1 MNKKELDF
9 SNMSLEEI
17 LNLDF
22 DMVAP
27 TEPVTEPVVKYIT
40 DIEEIEN
47 EITKVDRTKALNSKV
62 PYTEYF
68 NTEEELIETLK
79 LIIPEK
85 VGQHIKGFGFVRGF
99 AKTVRDGKELSP
111 KQLTQCKRVAS
122 QIKTAFLEECKRQ
135 LGYIL

>member
-9 SNMSLEEI
+9 SNMDIEDI

-27 TEPVTEPVVKYIT
+27 TKPVIEYLT

-47 EITKVDRTKALNSKV
+47 EITEVDRTKVLNSKV
-62 PYTEYF
+62 PYTKYF
-68 NTEEELIETLK
+68 ESEEEMIETLK

-85 VGQHIKGFGFVRGF
+85 VGQHIQGFAYIKGF
-99 AKTVRDGKELSP
+99 AKTVREGKTLTE
-111 KQLTQCKRVAS
+111 KQVRQCKRVAS
-122 QIKTAFLEECKRQ
+122 QIKLAYLEECRHQ
-135 LGYIL
+135 LGYML

>member
-9 SNMSLEEI
+9 SNMDIEEI

-27 TEPVTEPVVKYIT
+27 TKPIVEYIT

-47 EITKVDRTKALNSKV
+47 EITKVDRTKVLNSKV

-68 NTEEELIETLK
+68 ESEEEMIETLK
-79 LIIPEK
+79 LVIPEK
-85 VGQHIKGFGFVRGF
+85 VGKHIQGF
-99 AKTVRDGKELSP
+99 AYIQGFARTVRDGKELSP
-111 KQLTQCKRVAS
+111 KQLTQSKRIAS
-122 QIKTAFLEECKRQ
+122 QIKLAYLEECKHQ
-135 LGYIL
+135 LGYML

>member
-1 MNKKELDF
+1 MKDNKLDF
-9 SNMSLEEI
+9 SNMDIEDI

-22 DMVAP
+22 DIEVS
-27 TEPVTEPVVKYIT
+27 TKSVEYLK

-47 EITKVDRTKALNSKV
+47 KITEVDRKKVLNSKV

-68 NTEEELIETLK
+68 ANEEELIETLE
-79 LIIPEK
+79 LIIPEN
-85 VGQHIKGFGFVRGF
+85 VGQHINGFAFVKGF

-111 KQLTQCKRVAS
+111 KQLTQSKRIAS
-122 QIKTAFLEECKRQ
+122 QIKLAFLEECKRQ

>member
-22 DMVAP
+22 DMVSS
-27 TEPVTEPVVKYIT
+27 TEPVVKYIT

-47 EITKVDRTKALNSKV
+47 EITKVDRTKVLNSKV

-68 NTEEELIETLK
+68 ESEEEMIETLK
-79 LIIPEK
+79 LVIPEK
-85 VGQHIKGFGFVRGF
+85 VGKHIQGFAYIQGF
-99 AKTVRDGKELSP
+99 AKTVRDGKELSK
-111 KQLTQCKRVAS
+111 KQITQCKRIAS
-122 QIKTAFLEECKRQ
+122 QIKLAYLEECKHQ
-135 LGYIL
+135 LGCML

>member
-1 MNKKELDF
+1 MKDKKLDF
-9 SNMSLEEI
+9 SDMSLEDI

-27 TEPVTEPVVKYIT
+27 TKPVVNYLT

-47 EITKVDRTKALNSKV
+47 EITKVDRMKAFNSKV

-68 NTEEELIETLK
+68 ESEEELIETLK
-79 LIIPEK
+79 LVIPEK
-85 VGQHIKGFGFVRGF
+85 VGEHIQGFGFIRGF
-99 AKTVRDGKELSP
+99 AKTVRDGKKLSK
-111 KQLTQCKRVAS
+111 KQITQCKRIAS
-122 QIKTAFLEECKRQ
+122 QIKLAYLEECKRQ

>member
-1 MNKKELDF
+1 MKDKKLDF

-27 TEPVTEPVVKYIT
+27 TEPVTEPVVKYLT
-40 DIEEIEN
+40 NIEEIEN
-47 EITKVDRTKALNSKV
+47 KITEVDRKKVLNSKV

-68 NTEEELIETLK
+68 DTEEELIETLK

-85 VGQHIKGFGFVRGF
+85 VGKHIQGFAYIQGF
-99 AKTVRDGKELSP
+99 AKTVRDGKKLTK
-111 KQLTQCKRVAS
+111 KQLTQSKRIAS
-122 QIKTAFLEECKRQ
+122 QIKLAYLEECKHQ
-135 LGYIL
+135 LGYML

>member
-9 SNMSLEEI
+9 SNMDIEEI

-22 DMVAP
+22 DIVAP
-27 TEPVTEPVVKYIT
+27 TKPIVEYIT

-47 EITKVDRTKALNSKV
+47 EITKVDRTKVLNSKV

-68 NTEEELIETLK
+68 ESQEEMIETLK

-85 VGQHIKGFGFVRGF
+85 VGKHIQGFAYIQGF

-111 KQLTQCKRVAS
+111 KQITQCKRIAS
-122 QIKTAFLEECKRQ
+122 QIKLAYLEECKHQ